1 MSTVTAVLYFLDE
14 NGGLAPVETDVE
26 LYEGD
31 TQVGG
36 VIKALEEGPEE
47 KSLRPVLPDA
57 FRVKSAWLEENVCYV
72 NLSSA
77 ALPELTDEQALL
89 PAVEALVRSL
99 CSLESVEEVQFLV
112 DGEFAQSYGAV
123 PVEEPYTP

>member
-1 MSTVTAVLYFLDE
+1 M
-14 NGGLAPVETDVE
+14 E

-31 TQVGG
+31 TQVSA

-47 KSLRPVLPDA
+47 KELRSVLPGA
-57 FRVKSAWLEENVCYV
+57 FRVKSAWLEEDVCYV

-89 PAVEALVRSL
+89 TGMEALVRSL